1 MAALTLT
8 TVRAML
14 RNECPDIVI
23 RKNDC
28 GEYRVT
34 FSQTAIQSAYP
45 AMSRQEAIEKAES
58 LAAHESDI
66 ESAYETALAIARV
79 GFVLAVEPATVNL
92 LGVNVTRQP
101 SIVTVYHAT
110 GDAIGWTTA
119 IRYFDGSE
127 DCAIKGLTRDQ
138 ARAIAYEYAARI
150 NAVPGWFGCDIVES
164 SK

>member
-14 RNECPDIVI
+14 RNECPGIVI

-34 FSQTAIQSAYP
+34 FTLVAIRSAYP

-58 LAAHESDI
+58 LAAYESDI
-66 ESAYETALAIARV
+66 ESAYETALAMARV
-79 GFVLAVEPATVNL
+79 GLVPDSATVNL

-101 SIVTVYHAT
+101 SVVTVYHAT

-127 DCAIKGLTRDQ
+127 DCAIKGLTHDQ